1 MADISNKTLAFL
13 LVVAIVISVGGAMI
27 NISKL
32 AELTSV
38 LPLLQITGFGTS
50 GTVNITINSTAAI
63 NLTFYQIDFGP
74 GTVIGATARL
84 NSSSSTLGAEN
95 WSAAAAFNPGDMLV
109 ENVGNQNVSLNF
121 TSDKNATGFIG
132 GTSGGGPRYQFKA
145 ANKTGE
151 TNACTTAN
159 LTIAYTDVNISAEKE
174 NDVCKCFRFE
184 AVNDEINISAQ
195 VFIPDNTQ
203 TGAKNSTWTF
213 IATAKSASCT

>member
-13 LVVAIVISVGGAMI
+13 LVVAIVISVGGAMV

-74 GTVIGATARL
+74 GVVIGSTARL
-84 NSSSSTLGAEN
+84 NSSSGANGDEN
-95 WSAAAAFNPGDMLV
+95 WSTDTSFNPSDMLV

-121 TSDKNATGFIG
+121 TSDKNAKIG
-132 GTSGGGPRYQFKA
+132 R
-145 ANKTGE
+145 
-151 TNACTTAN
+151 
-159 LTIAYTDVNISAEKE
+159 
-174 NDVCKCFRFE
+174 
-184 AVNDEINISAQ
+184 
-195 VFIPDNTQ
+195 
-203 TGAKNSTWTF
+203 
-213 IATAKSASCT
+213 